1 MLKVASATS
10 TCAAFARPLPCRCDF
25 IILLQS
31 HPYAVVGQHH
41 PGWVGFLQDY
51 LLDSINCVWFNRGE
65 TKDRRIVAERLRSHA
80 HDVRKADTPL
90 LVFPE
95 GEEPRPSLQPLR
107 GAVLQPWGL
116 LRGRFTST
124 RVTVY
129 PVPRVGTCVNN
140 EYVIQFKKGVF
151 ELGVPINPVAI
162 KYNKVFVDAY
172 WNSRQ
177 QSFAQHLFGMMT
189 SWAVVCDVWF
199 LDQQVSC
206 RRRRRVSIHSLHRH
220 GRVQYRTAPPH
231 STTTHA
237 LHRYPLPPR
246 SPPADDPPR
255 RVASRVRAART
266 ASDRSAGGTQGER
279 RRRARVCV
287 ELATPSSTCAPVLLR
302 MSTVSATCLPRSR
315 LSTGT
320 AT

>member
-1 MLKVASATS
+1 M
-10 TCAAFARPLPCRCDF
+10 
-25 IILLQS
+25 
-31 HPYAVVGQHH
+31 VGQHH

-65 TKDRRIVAERLRSHA
+65 TKDRRIVAERLRAHA

-220 GRVQYRTAPPH
+220 GRAQYRTAPPH

-237 LHRYPLPPR
+237 LHRSPR
-246 SPPADDPPR
+246 ARRLQTMRPGETPAAFAQ
-255 RVASRVRAART
+255 RVQRLIAAR
-266 ASDRSAGGTQGER
+266 AGLKVSGGVALACVLNSR
-279 RRRARVCV
+279 PVFNLRAC
-287 ELATPSSTCAPVLLR
+287 LATHVDRLR
-302 MSTVSATCLPRSR
+302 Y
-315 LSTGT
+315 LSP
-320 AT
+320 AL